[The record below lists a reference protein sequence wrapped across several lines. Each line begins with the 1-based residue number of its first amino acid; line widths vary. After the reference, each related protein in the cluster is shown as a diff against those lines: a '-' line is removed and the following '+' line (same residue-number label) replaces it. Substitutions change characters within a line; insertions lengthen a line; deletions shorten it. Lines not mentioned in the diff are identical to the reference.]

1 MTQVTIDWDFIPRDT
16 PTEYCIPDTGY
27 INSTIMSYIMKIP
40 SMYPVYAAKWRVSP
54 SGKGI
59 HILLDIGAEL
69 SDLDTI
75 LIRAVMHDD
84 CKRLRLDLIR
94 YLYASREIG
103 LIFSQKINV
112 GSGEKKQAGEW
123 NVIK

>member
-1 MTQVTIDWDFIPRDT
+1 MTQVSIDWDFIPDAPLSFEGDVSIYIRD
-16 PTEYCIPDTGY
+16 Y
-27 INSTIMSYIMKIP
+27 IKKIP
-40 SMYPVYAAKWRVSP
+40 SMYPVYAAKWRLSP

-112 GSGEKKQAGEW
+112 GTGEKKHAGEW
-123 NVIK
+123 TVIK